1 MNRTHSAI
9 VNEAGTRR
17 QAEQETPRWRRLDR
31 GLDLLLLGLP
41 MLLAICVMLTAMAS
55 PVPQASSDD
64 EFSAW
69 LLNEA
74 LQAQH
79 RVNWQGVLH
88 PVQSAGWLNSS
99 DWSQAR
105 TSDAYMRGS
114 ILLDLEMQAAV
125 QAALA
130 EHPEDP
136 RLVWLAA
143 SCIPDDYDSAEP
155 AHARVAYLEEQ
166 DRLGR
171 LDRNGLELLALS
183 IYYISPRQISDQ
195 QQYWRQQNYAWFNPL
210 GNWQDSG
217 LEQERFERIQS
228 LLQRADAMPVQSAS
242 QLTTRFTQLVNNTE
256 YEAAAALLAEHAELP
271 AETGTVDQLAML
283 GIRDTEQLDELSRAS
298 LQFMGIGNITQLVR
312 LRPQT
317 YSELTTELLE
327 QGRTDILQE
336 FHVFNW
342 KLGGANFPQ
351 NNLMSCQQMLDAI
364 PPTVLH
370 DPANAD
376 FRRAQLDCTAL
387 SRNAFLNQP
396 GFSQNILEMA
406 YDSMEFKLSGQR
418 LGLYGPNPLWQ
429 NYYISQNSRTQ
440 QLAALGPSGIEDLQ
454 ELQELDWTS
463 LILSGHEAEFLQ
475 PEPAAEQ

>member
-9 VNEAGTRR
+9 VNETGVRGNGANE
-17 QAEQETPRWRRLDR
+17 APRWRRLDR

-41 MLLAICVMLTAMAS
+41 LLLAICVMLTAMAS

-64 EFSAW
+64 ELSAW

-74 LQAQH
+74 QQSQH

-88 PVQSAGWLNSS
+88 PAQAAGWLNSS
-99 DWSQAR
+99 DWSHAR

-143 SCIPDDYDSAEP
+143 SCISDDYSSAQP
-155 AHARVAYLEEQ
+155 THARVAFLEEQ
-166 DRLGR
+166 DQLGR
-171 LDRNGLELLALS
+171 LDRNGLELLAYS
-183 IYYISPRQISDQ
+183 IFNISPRQISDK
-195 QQYWRQQNYAWFNPL
+195 QQYWLQQNYAWFNPL

-217 LEQERFERIQS
+217 LEQERFEQIQG
-228 LLQRADAMPVQSAS
+228 LLQRADAMPLQSAS
-242 QLTTRFTQLVNNTE
+242 QLTTRFAQLVNNAE
-256 YEAAAALLAEHAELP
+256 YEAAAAMLREHSGLP
-271 AETGTVDQLAML
+271 AETGTVDQLTIL
-283 GIRDTEQLDELSRAS
+283 GIRDTEQLDEYSQAA
-298 LQFMGIGNITQLVR
+298 LQFMGIGNITQSVR
-312 LRPQT
+312 VLPRT
-317 YSELTTELLE
+317 YGEMTTDLLS

-336 FHVFNW
+336 IHSFNW
-342 KLGGANFPQ
+342 KLGGANYPQ
-351 NNLMSCQQMLDAI
+351 SNLLCCKQMLDAI
-364 PPTVLH
+364 PPAVLH

-396 GFSQNILEMA
+396 GFSQNFLEMA
-406 YDSMEFKLSGQR
+406 YDSLEFKLSGQR

-429 NYYISQNSRTQ
+429 YYYISQNSRTQ
-440 QLAALGPSGIEDLQ
+440 QLAALGPSGLEDLK

-463 LILSGHEAEFLQ
+463 LNLTGHEAEFLQ
-475 PEPAAEQ
+475 PEPVAEQ